1 MRRLPLLEA
10 TPGMVLAKPIM
21 NSGGLVVV
29 AAGVILD
36 ETLIARLEQMGKS
49 AIYVGGSSAEGTPDK
64 SIGELEQEVARRFRK
79 VETDPAQIRIREAI
93 CKFLRAAHSE
103 HSSGEAKAAP

>member
-1 MRRLPLLEA
+1 MRRIPLQE
-10 TPGMVLAKPIM
+10 TVPGMVLAKPIT
-21 NSGGLVVV
+21 NPAGLVVV

-36 ETLIARLEQMGKS
+36 EALIARLEQMGKS
-49 AIYVGGSSAEGTPDK
+49 AVYVGGSSAEDTPDK

-79 VETDPAQIRIREAI
+79 VEADPAQILIREAI

-103 HSSGEAKAAP
+103 HSSDGAKAAP

>member
-1 MRRLPLLEA
+1 MRRIALQE
-10 TPGMVLAKPIM
+10 TVPGMVLAKPIT
-21 NSGGLVVV
+21 NPAGLVVV

-49 AIYVGGSSAEGTPDK
+49 AVYVGGSSAEGTPDK
-64 SIGELEQEVARRFRK
+64 SIGELEQEVAWRFRK
-79 VETDPAQIRIREAI
+79 VGADPVQIRIKEAI
-93 CKFLRAAHSE
+93 CKFMRAAHPE